1 MHIYSLWG
9 SREFWRIKP
18 CMAVQRKNGLK
29 KNGKTLTRKKR
40 KKRKKSG
47 RIWERKKVKKERRK
61 RRKNNYSRVQAF

>member
-1 MHIYSLWG
+1 
-9 SREFWRIKP
+9 
-18 CMAVQRKNGLK
+18 MAVQRKNGQK
-29 KNGKTLTRKKR
+29 KNGKTLTR